1 MLWHLPLF
9 SPDPNILS
17 LFDRRSVDEEVTPL
31 DDGPSDDEILANTS
45 EEEDDS
51 SSISSKGEAEPAE
64 ESTVRGT
71 QLDLWLHSLEVL
83 TNVFGNHHT
92 GFALCKVWSV
102 CDLAMNYTRFIYS
115 ALKF

>member
-17 LFDRRSVDEEVTPL
+17 LFDRSSVDEEVTPL
-31 DDGPSDDEILANTS
+31 DDGPSDDGPSDDEILANTS

-51 SSISSKGEAEPAE
+51 SSFSSKGEAEPAE

-71 QLDLWLHSLEVL
+71 PLDLWLHSLEVL

-92 GFALCKVWSV
+92 GFALCKVSDNI
-102 CDLAMNYTRFIYS
+102 DLCVI
-115 ALKF
+115 